1 MERAVRLCGHGG
13 ELIGRALDVHGRAG
27 LCHGQQT
34 AVVGRGVLIDGVVSG
49 AGHAVH
55 PHKAA
60 VGQQAQNGDDDD
72 DADNGDD
79 GFLHAHTPFSV
90 SVTGC
95 AAFGKYPLR
104 IPLYKTQCLAYT
116 ILHWVGSTMR
126 RPTRESEKREKKRK
140 MNLSTVFAKMAML
153 VLIMLLGYLCARI
166 GITGPEFNQRVTPL
180 MVKVLLPATILN
192 SVLSVPDFS
201 GRELLDY
208 ILVMT
213 VMVALQMLPA
223 WFLPRLMR
231 TRSEDVGATRLV
243 TAFGNVGFV
252 GLPVVAAIFGDE
264 MVFFAS
270 LCNIPFNLALYSCSA
285 AQLSPDGGRVRWQDV
300 LNAPVIA
307 TLLSVVLLLSR
318 VHVPGVLADTISS
331 VSGVT
336 IPLSMLVIGTSLG
349 GISVRSVLTDWR
361 VYVVSAVRLLV
372 CPLLTWL
379 VLRPFAAGALL
390 GISVLMAACPS
401 AMLVTALCLQ
411 YGRSDAFASKCIFL
425 STILSAVTIPL
436 LIWLLF

>member
-1 MERAVRLCGHGG
+1 
-13 ELIGRALDVHGRAG
+13 
-27 LCHGQQT
+27 
-34 AVVGRGVLIDGVVSG
+34 
-49 AGHAVH
+49 
-55 PHKAA
+55 
-60 VGQQAQNGDDDD
+60 
-72 DADNGDD
+72 
-79 GFLHAHTPFSV
+79 
-90 SVTGC
+90 
-95 AAFGKYPLR
+95 
-104 IPLYKTQCLAYT
+104 
-116 ILHWVGSTMR
+116 MR

-140 MNLSTVFAKMAML
+140 MNLSIVFAKMAML

-379 VLRPFAAGALL
+379 VLRPCAAGALL

-425 STILSAVTIPL
+425 STVLSAVTIPL

>member
-1 MERAVRLCGHGG
+1 
-13 ELIGRALDVHGRAG
+13 
-27 LCHGQQT
+27 
-34 AVVGRGVLIDGVVSG
+34 
-49 AGHAVH
+49 
-55 PHKAA
+55 
-60 VGQQAQNGDDDD
+60 
-72 DADNGDD
+72 
-79 GFLHAHTPFSV
+79 
-90 SVTGC
+90 
-95 AAFGKYPLR
+95 
-104 IPLYKTQCLAYT
+104 
-116 ILHWVGSTMR
+116 
-126 RPTRESEKREKKRK
+126 

-153 VLIMLLGYLCARI
+153 LLIMLLGYFCART
-166 GITGPEFNQRVTPL
+166 GITGPEFNKRVTPL
-180 MVKVLLPATILN
+180 LVKVLLPATILN

-201 GRELLDY
+201 GSELLEY

-213 VMVALQMLPA
+213 VMVVLQMLAA

-300 LNAPVIA
+300 LNV
-307 TLLSVVLLLSR
+307 SVVLLLSR

-349 GISVRSVLTDWR
+349 GISVRSALTDWR
-361 VYVVSAVRLLV
+361 VYAVSAVRLLV
-372 CPLLTWL
+372 CPLLTWV
-379 VLRPFAAGALL
+379 VLRPLVSGMMLSL
-390 GISVLMAACPS
+390 PVIMAACPS
-401 AMLVTALCLQ
+401 AILVTALCLQ

-436 LIWLLF
+436 LIWLLL